1 MKIRT
6 VSFSTN
12 GCRTALRIKEG
23 LKDDDVECWCK
34 TNADSLG
41 IPVIE
46 GPTSKWTGR
55 MFPKSDALV
64 FIGAV
69 GIAVRYI
76 APYIE
81 SKDTDPA
88 IICLDEHGKYC
99 IPLLSGHIG
108 GANRLAL
115 RIAEVLRSE
124 PVITTATDINGKF
137 SVDVF
142 ATDNRLRIIRLVDAK
157 EASARIL
164 HGGFI
169 GFRADVEYEGKLPE
183 GLTPAETGD
192 FGICISRDGQAPFD
206 RTLRLVPMD
215 ITIGVGCRRDTPS
228 EKLKAFVDETLKAQG
243 ISPMRIYGVASIDLK
258 KDEKAIHD
266 LAKGLKTQAV
276 FYTADELLALEGEF
290 SSSEFVKSVTTVDC
304 VCERS
309 AVKLSGGELIMK
321 KTAKDGMTLALCRNY
336 VKPRF

>member
-41 IPVIE
+41 IPVIK

-55 MFPKSDALV
+55 MFPESDALV
-64 FIGAV
+64 FIGAI

-169 GFRADVEYEGKLPE
+169 GFRADVEYDGKLPE

-228 EKLKAFVDETLKAQG
+228 EKLKEFVSETLESQG
-243 ISPMRIYGVASIDLK
+243 IDPMRIYGVASIDLK

-276 FYTADELLALEGEF
+276 FYTADELLELKGEF
-290 SSSEFVKSVTTVDC
+290 SSSEFVKSVTAVDC

-309 AVKLSGGELIMK
+309 AVKLGGGELIMK

>member
-55 MFPKSDALV
+55 MFPESDALV
-64 FIGAV
+64 FIGAI

-76 APYIE
+76 APYIQ

-115 RIAEVLRSE
+115 KIAGVLRSE
-124 PVITTATDINGKF
+124 PIITTATDINGKF

-169 GFRADVEYEGKLPE
+169 GFKADVEYDGKLPE

-228 EKLKAFVDETLKAQG
+228 EKLKEFVSETLESQG
-243 ISPMRIYGVASIDLK
+243 IDPMRIYGVASIDLK

-266 LAKGLKTQAV
+266 LAKGLKTQEV
-276 FYTADELLALEGEF
+276 FYTADELLELEGEF
-290 SSSEFVKSVTTVDC
+290 SSSEFVRSVTAVDC

-309 AVKLSGGELIMK
+309 AVKLGGGELIMK